1 MGLTRRKFLQQGS
14 GAIAIGGA
22 LGAGL
27 WAWGDRAG
35 RVLAAPTSR
44 KLALLIGI
52 SQYPEAVSDIPPVK
66 GGLLPGALTDVEMQR
81 QVLQHRFGFQP
92 ADILTLTDEQATW
105 AGITGAF
112 QAHLLDQAK
121 PGDVVVVHISGLGS
135 HLRSAANPEQLWDSI
150 VPVDGTLPTSDRPLI
165 GDLTRTTLALLLR
178 SLPTSQV
185 VTLLDL
191 GFSNLGTS
199 LQGNLRIRAR
209 PNAPTGDLH
218 PQEIALKESL
228 GDRLRTARANLA
240 APLPGLFLTAAAP
253 GEVVLEGRWSGFS
266 AGLLT
271 YALTQYLWD
280 ATAGTALSTVFA
292 QTGSSIKRL
301 SGANQELAVSGS
313 LSRDGTS
320 LYPLVPAEP
329 GADGVIWAAPEPGRS
344 LRLWAGGLP
353 PSALS
358 YYSPGSLWETV
369 DTPEPLLLR
378 VRGRDGLLLKVLP
391 VAEGASVE
399 AGQRVQERVRLLPRS
414 VGLTIALDNSLDR
427 IERVD
432 ATSAFTAAKV
442 SLVNAGEQSAD
453 YLFGKCRAV
462 ETTVAAVSLSDL
474 PNAPLPNA
482 PLPNAPLPN
491 TTVQTDVPSAQPM
504 LDAPSPAGNLNSKY
518 GLFYPGRVP
527 LGIDLSAADE
537 AVKTAVNR
545 LTPQLRSLFA
555 MKLLRLTVNASS
567 SRLSVRAIL
576 EQVAPGAA
584 AAHALPVVQQ
594 ETVSIPSRLSS
605 KRTAAAVES
614 GAPVPVG
621 STLRYRLQN
630 AGDQPLYGIL
640 IGLDNTGQAIALPLS
655 TSADQPLLSPESTLA
670 LPAEPS
676 PGWVVP
682 NVPGLAEMFLI
693 LSVAPFSRTLAG
705 LPIAPGATPRQAIAL
720 ANPLDVAQSI
730 LQDLHEAT
738 PVGGD
743 FPGDFPS
750 DTYALD
756 VTRWATLHL
765 MYHVEATA

>member
-1 MGLTRRKFLQQGS
+1 MGLTRREFLQRGS

-22 LGAGL
+22 LGSGL

-52 SQYPEAVSDIPPVK
+52 SQYPEAVSDVPPVK
-66 GGLLPGALTDVEMQR
+66 GGLLPGALTDVDMQR

-105 AGITGAF
+105 AGITDAF

-121 PGDVVVVHISGLGS
+121 PGDVVVIHLSGLGS
-135 HLRSAANPEQLWDSI
+135 RVRSATNPEQLWDSI
-150 VPVDGTLPTSDRPLI
+150 VPVDGLLPTSDRPLI
-165 GDLTRTTLALLLR
+165 GDLSCTTLELLVR

-209 PNAPTGDLH
+209 PHAPTGDLH
-218 PQEIALKESL
+218 PQEIALQASL
-228 GDRLRTARANLA
+228 GDRLRATKTTLS
-240 APLPGLFLTAAAP
+240 APLPGLLLTAASP
-253 GEVVLEGRWSGFS
+253 GQAALEGRWSGFS

-280 ATAGTALSTVFA
+280 ATAGTALSTVLT
-292 QTGSSIKRL
+292 QTASSIQRL
-301 SGANQELAVSGS
+301 SGANQEPQASGT

-320 LYPLVPAEP
+320 AYPLVPAEP
-329 GADGVIWAAPEPGRS
+329 GADGVMLAAPDTARTP
-344 LRLWAGGLP
+344 RLWAGGLP

-358 YYSPGSLWETV
+358 AYGSGSLWETV
-369 DTPEPLLLR
+369 GEAPTLLR
-378 VRGRDGLLLKVLP
+378 VQGREGLMLKVSPIAAGAP
-391 VAEGASVE
+391 VVP
-399 AGQRVQERVRLLPRS
+399 GQRVQERVRLLPRS
-414 VGLTIALDNSLDR
+414 VGLTIALDSSLDR

-453 YLFGKCRAV
+453 YLFGKRRAV
-462 ETTVAAVSLSDL
+462 ETTVAAVSLSEL
-474 PNAPLPNA
+474 PNPTVQNP
-482 PLPNAPLPN
+482 
-491 TTVQTDVPSAQPM
+491 TVQTDVSPAQPVLEM
-504 LDAPSPAGNLNSKY
+504 PSPAALPDGKY

-527 LGIDLSAADE
+527 LGLELSTADE

-545 LTPQLRSLFA
+545 LTPRLRSLFA

-576 EQVAPGAA
+576 EQVGPGSATA
-584 AAHALPVVQQ
+584 RALPVVQQ
-594 ETVSIPSRLSS
+594 ETASIPSRLSS
-605 KRTAAAVES
+605 ERVAAAVES
-614 GAPVPVG
+614 SAAVLAG
-621 STLRYRLQN
+621 SSLRYRLQN

-640 IGLDNTGQAIALPLS
+640 VGLDNTGQAIALPLS
-655 TSADQPLLSPESTLA
+655 TSLDQPPLVPGADLM
-670 LPAEPS
+670 LPAAPS

-682 NVPGLAEMFLI
+682 NVPGLAEIFLI

-705 LPIAPGATPRQAIAL
+705 LPIAPGAVPRQAIAL
-720 ANPLDVAQSI
+720 TNPLDVTQSI
-730 LQDLHEAT
+730 LQDLHDAT
-738 PVGGD
+738 PVSGD

-765 MYHVEATA
+765 MYRVEAAA

>member
-1 MGLTRRKFLQQGS
+1 MGLTRREFLQRGS

-92 ADILTLTDEQATW
+92 GDIVTLTDEQATW
-105 AGITGAF
+105 AGITEVF

-121 PGDVVVVHISGLGS
+121 PGDVVVVHVSGLGS
-135 HLRSAANPEQLWDSI
+135 RLRSAMNPDQLWDSI
-150 VPVDGTLPTSDRPLI
+150 VPVDGALPTSDRPLI

-191 GFSNLGTS
+191 GFSNQGTS

-218 PQEIALKESL
+218 PQEIALQESL
-228 GDRLRTARANLA
+228 GDRLRTARANLS

-253 GEVVLEGRWSGFS
+253 GEVALEGRWSGFS

-280 ATAGTALSTVFA
+280 ATAGTALSTVLT

-301 SGANQELAVSGS
+301 SGANQEPQASGT

-320 LYPLVPAEP
+320 PYPLVPAEP
-329 GADGVIWAAPEPGRS
+329 GADGVMLVAPDTART

-358 YYSPGSLWETV
+358 AYSPGSLWETV
-369 DTPEPLLLR
+369 GEMPKLLR
-378 VRGRDGLLLKVLP
+378 VQGREGLMLKVLP
-391 VAEGASVE
+391 VADEVSVLP
-399 AGQRVQERVRLLPRS
+399 GQRVQERVRLLPRS

-453 YLFGKCRAV
+453 YLFGKRRAI
-462 ETTVAAVSLSDL
+462 ETTVAAVSLEL
-474 PNAPLPNA
+474 PDPA
-482 PLPNAPLPN
+482 
-491 TTVQTDVPSAQPM
+491 VQTDVSPAQPVLEM
-504 LDAPSPAGNLNSKY
+504 PSPTATPNGKY

-527 LGIDLSAADE
+527 LGIELSTADE

-567 SRLSVRAIL
+567 SRLSVRASL
-576 EQVAPGAA
+576 EQIAPGAA
-584 AAHALPVVQQ
+584 AARALPVVQQ

-605 KRTAAAVES
+605 KRTPTAVES
-614 GAPVPVG
+614 GAPVPAG

-655 TSADQPLLSPESTLA
+655 SSTEQPLLSPGSTLT

-682 NVPGLAEMFLI
+682 NAPGLAEMFLI
-693 LSVAPFSRTLAG
+693 LSVAPFSHTLAG

-720 ANPLDVAQSI
+720 TNPLDVAQSI

-765 MYHVEATA
+765 MYRVEATA

>member
-1 MGLTRRKFLQQGS
+1 MGLTRREFLQWGS

-22 LGAGL
+22 LSAGL

-35 RVLAAPTSR
+35 RVLAAPTPR

-52 SQYPEAVSDIPPVK
+52 SQYPEAVSDIPAVK

-92 ADILTLTDEQATW
+92 VDIVTLTDEQATW
-105 AGITGAF
+105 AGITDAF

-121 PGDVVVVHISGLGS
+121 PGDVVVVHVSGLGS
-135 HLRSAANPEQLWDSI
+135 RLRSATNPEQLGDSL
-150 VPVDGTLPTSDRPLI
+150 VPVDGALPTSDRPLI
-165 GDLTRTTLALLLR
+165 GDLTRTTLELLLR

-191 GFSNLGTS
+191 GFSNQGTS
-199 LQGNLRIRAR
+199 LQGNLRIRSR

-218 PQEIALKESL
+218 PAEIALQEAL
-228 GDRLRTARANLA
+228 GDRLRASKTSLS

-253 GEVVLEGRWSGFS
+253 GQLALEGRWSGFS

-280 ATAGTALSTVFA
+280 ATAGTALSTVLT

-301 SGANQELAVSGS
+301 SGANQEPQASGS

-320 LYPLVPAEP
+320 AYPLVPAEP
-329 GADGVIWAAPEPGRS
+329 GADGVMLVAPDAART

-358 YYSPGSLWETV
+358 AYSPGSLWETV
-369 DTPEPLLLR
+369 GATGGATGGDAPKLLR
-378 VRGRDGLLLKVLP
+378 VQGREGLTLKVLP
-391 VAEGASVE
+391 VADEVSV
-399 AGQRVQERVRLLPRS
+399 APGQRVQERVRLLPRS

-453 YLFGKCRAV
+453 YLFGKRRAI
-462 ETTVAAVSLSDL
+462 ETTVAAVSLEFPD
-474 PNAPLPNA
+474 AA
-482 PLPNAPLPN
+482 
-491 TTVQTDVPSAQPM
+491 VQTDVSPAQPV
-504 LDAPSPAGNLNSKY
+504 LEIPSPAATPNGKY

-527 LGIDLSAADE
+527 LGIELSTADE

-576 EQVAPGAA
+576 EQVAPAA
-584 AAHALPVVQQ
+584 ATTRAQPVVQQ
-594 ETVSIPSRLSS
+594 ETVSIPNRLSS
-605 KRTAAAVES
+605 KRTPTAVES
-614 GAPVPVG
+614 GAPVPAG

-655 TSADQPLLSPESTLA
+655 SSTEQPMLSPGSTLT

-682 NVPGLAEMFLI
+682 NAPGLAEMFLI
-693 LSVAPFSRTLAG
+693 LSVAPFSRTLVG

-730 LQDLHEAT
+730 LQDLHDAT

-756 VTRWATLHL
+756 VTLWATLHL
-765 MYHVEATA
+765 MYRVEATA

>member
-1 MGLTRRKFLQQGS
+1 MGLTRREFLQRSS

-22 LGAGL
+22 LGSGL

-52 SQYPEAVSDIPPVK
+52 SQYPEAVSDIPPMK

-81 QVLQHRFGFQP
+81 QVLQHRFGFRP

-105 AGITGAF
+105 AGITDAF
-112 QAHLLDQAK
+112 QAHLLEQAK
-121 PGDVVVVHISGLGS
+121 PGDVVVVHLSGLGS
-135 HLRSAANPEQLWDSI
+135 RVRSATNPEQLWDSI
-150 VPVDGTLPTSDRPLI
+150 VPIDGGLPTSDRPLI
-165 GDLTRTTLALLLR
+165 ADLTRTTLEQLVR

-218 PQEIALKESL
+218 SREIALQETL
-228 GDRLRTARANLA
+228 GDRLRA
-240 APLPGLFLTAAAP
+240 AKATLSGPLPGLFLTAAAS
-253 GEVVLEGRWSGFS
+253 GQAALEGRWSGFS

-280 ATAGTALSTVFA
+280 ATAGTALSTVLT
-292 QTGSSIKRL
+292 QTSSSIKRL
-301 SGANQELAVSGS
+301 SGANQEPQANGT

-320 LYPLVPAEP
+320 AYPLVPAAA
-329 GADGVIWAAPEPGRS
+329 GADGVILVAPDSART

-358 YYSPGSLWETV
+358 AYSPGSLWETI
-369 DTPEPLLLR
+369 DSDPQLLR
-378 VRGRDGLLLKVLP
+378 VQGRDGLTLKVLP
-391 VAEGASVE
+391 VIEGASLKP
-399 AGQRVQERVRLLPRS
+399 GQPVQERVRLLPRS
-414 VGLTIALDNSLDR
+414 VGLTIALDSSLDR

-442 SLVNAGEQSAD
+442 SLVNVGEQSAD
-453 YLFGKCRAV
+453 YLFGKRRAI
-462 ETTVAAVSLSDL
+462 ETTVAAVSLEL
-474 PNAPLPNA
+474 PDPA
-482 PLPNAPLPN
+482 
-491 TTVQTDVPSAQPM
+491 VQTDVSPAQPVLEM
-504 LDAPSPAGNLNSKY
+504 PSPTATPNGKY

-527 LGIDLSAADE
+527 LGIELSTADE

-567 SRLSVRAIL
+567 SRLSVRASL
-576 EQVAPGAA
+576 EQIAPGAA
-584 AAHALPVVQQ
+584 ATRALPVVQQ
-594 ETVSIPSRLSS
+594 ETVSIPNRLSS
-605 KRTAAAVES
+605 KRTPTAVES
-614 GAPVPVG
+614 GAPVPAG

-655 TSADQPLLSPESTLA
+655 TSTEQPLLSPGSTLT

-682 NVPGLAEMFLI
+682 NAPGLAEMFLI
-693 LSVAPFSRTLAG
+693 LSVAPFSHTLAG

-720 ANPLDVAQSI
+720 TNPLDVAQSI

-738 PVGGD
+738 PVSGD

-765 MYHVEATA
+765 MYRVEATA

>member
-1 MGLTRRKFLQQGS
+1 MGLTRREFLQRSS

-22 LGAGL
+22 LGSGL

-35 RVLAAPTSR
+35 QVLAAPTSR

-92 ADILTLTDEQATW
+92 ADMVTLTDEQATW
-105 AGITGAF
+105 AGITEAF
-112 QAHLLDQAK
+112 QAHLLEQAK

-135 HLRSAANPEQLWDSI
+135 RVRSATDPEQLWDSI
-150 VPVDGTLPTSDRPLI
+150 VPIDGGLPTSDRPLI
-165 GDLTRTTLALLLR
+165 ADLTRATLEQLVR

-218 PQEIALKESL
+218 PQDLALQESL
-228 GDRLRTARANLA
+228 GDRLRA
-240 APLPGLFLTAAAP
+240 AKATLSGPLPGLFLTAAAS
-253 GEVVLEGRWSGFS
+253 GQAALEGRWSGFS

-280 ATAGTALSTVFA
+280 ATVGTALSTVLT
-292 QTGSSIKRL
+292 QTSSSIKRL
-301 SGANQELAVSGS
+301 SGANQEPQANGT

-320 LYPLVPAEP
+320 AYPLVPAEA
-329 GADGVIWAAPEPGRS
+329 GADGVILVAPDSART

-358 YYSPGSLWETV
+358 AYSPGSLWETLGSA
-369 DTPEPLLLR
+369 PQLLR
-378 VRGRDGLLLKVLP
+378 VQGRDGLTLKVLP
-391 VAEGASVE
+391 VIEGASVE
-399 AGQRVQERVRLLPRS
+399 PGQPVQERVRLLPRS
-414 VGLTIALDNSLDR
+414 VGLTIALDSSLDR

-453 YLFGKCRAV
+453 YLFGKRRAV
-462 ETTVAAVSLSDL
+462 ETTVAAVSLSEL
-474 PNAPLPNA
+474 PNPA
-482 PLPNAPLPN
+482 
-491 TTVQTDVPSAQPM
+491 VQTDVPPSQPVLEM
-504 LDAPSPAGNLNSKY
+504 PSSPASLDGKY
-518 GLFYPGRVP
+518 GLFYPGCVP
-527 LGIDLSAADE
+527 LGIELSTADE

-576 EQVAPGAA
+576 EQMGPGSTTARP
-584 AAHALPVVQQ
+584 LPIVQQ
-594 ETVSIPSRLSS
+594 ETVSIPNRLSS
-605 KRTAAAVES
+605 KRLGAAVES
-614 GAPVPVG
+614 GASVPAG

-630 AGDQPLYGIL
+630 AGDQPLYGML
-640 IGLDNTGQAIALPLS
+640 MGLDNTGQAIALPLS
-655 TSADQPLLSPESTLA
+655 TSTEQPPLLPGSSLA
-670 LPAEPS
+670 LPAEPF

-682 NVPGLAEMFLI
+682 NVPGLAEIFLI
-693 LSVAPFSRTLAG
+693 FSVAPFSQTLAG

-720 ANPLDVAQSI
+720 PNPLDVAQSI
-730 LQDLHEAT
+730 LQDLHDANSHDAT
-738 PVGGD
+738 STDSPSLGNFPSN
-743 FPGDFPS
+743 FPGDS
-750 DTYALD
+750 YALD

-765 MYHVEATA
+765 MYRVEATA

>member
-1 MGLTRRKFLQQGS
+1 MGLTRREFLQRGS

-22 LGAGL
+22 LSSGL
-27 WAWGDRAG
+27 WAWGDRAAK
-35 RVLAAPTSR
+35 VLAAPTPR

-52 SQYPEAVSDIPPVK
+52 SQYPEAVSDVPPVK

-92 ADILTLTDEQATW
+92 ADIVTLTDEQATW
-105 AGITGAF
+105 AGITDAF
-112 QAHLLDQAK
+112 QTHLLDQAK
-121 PGDVVVVHISGLGS
+121 PGDVVVVHFSGLGS
-135 HLRSAANPEQLWDSI
+135 RVRSATDPEQLWDSL
-150 VPVDGTLPTSDRPLI
+150 VPVDGVLPTSDRPLI
-165 GDLTRTTLALLLR
+165 GDLTRTTLELLLR

-209 PNAPTGDLH
+209 PHAPTGDLH
-218 PQEIALKESL
+218 PQAIALQESL
-228 GDRLRTARANLA
+228 GDRLQAAKTSLS

-253 GEVVLEGRWSGFS
+253 GQIALEGRWSDFS

-280 ATAGTALSTVFA
+280 ATAGTALSTVLT
-292 QTGSSIKRL
+292 QTASSIKRL
-301 SGANQELAVSGS
+301 SGANQEPQASGT
-313 LSRDGTS
+313 LSRDGAS
-320 LYPLVPAEP
+320 AYPLVPAEP
-329 GADGVIWAAPEPGRS
+329 GADGVILATPDAART

-358 YYSPGSLWETV
+358 AYSPGSLWETLGE
-369 DTPEPLLLR
+369 EPTLLR
-378 VRGRDGLLLKVLP
+378 VQGREGLMLKVSP
-391 VAEGASVE
+391 VAAGAMI
-399 AGQRVQERVRLLPRS
+399 APGQRVQERVRLLPRS
-414 VGLTIALDNSLDR
+414 VGLTIALDSSLDR

-453 YLFGKCRAV
+453 YLFGKRRAI
-462 ETTVAAVSLSDL
+462 ETTVAAVSLEL
-474 PNAPLPNA
+474 PDAA
-482 PLPNAPLPN
+482 
-491 TTVQTDVPSAQPM
+491 VQTDVPPTQPVLEM
-504 LDAPSPAGNLNSKY
+504 PSPAASPDGKY
-518 GLFYPGRVP
+518 GLFYPGRIP
-527 LGIDLSAADE
+527 LGIELSTADE

-576 EQVAPGAA
+576 EQVGPGSPTAR
-584 AAHALPVVQQ
+584 ALPIVQQ
-594 ETVSIPSRLSS
+594 ETVSIPSRLGS
-605 KRTAAAVES
+605 KRVAAVES
-614 GAPVPVG
+614 GASVLAG
-621 STLRYRLQN
+621 SSLRYRLQN
-630 AGDQPLYGIL
+630 AGEQPLYGIL
-640 IGLDNTGQAIALPLS
+640 MGLDNTGQAIALPLS
-655 TSADQPLLSPESTLA
+655 TSPDQPPLSPGADLT
-670 LPAEPS
+670 LPAAPA

-682 NVPGLAEMFLI
+682 NVPGLAEIFLI

-705 LPIAPGATPRQAIAL
+705 LPIAPGAIPRQAIAL
-720 ANPLDVAQSI
+720 TNPLDVAQSI
-730 LQDLHEAT
+730 LQDLHDAT

-743 FPGDFPS
+743 FPSDFPS

-765 MYHVEATA
+765 MYRVEATA